1 MYLARNKRLHW
12 LIRQSRDLYKKP
24 PSRAEESPKAE
35 TRQEPVHE
43 PARDASAPDSKKPMV
58 QPETFPYKFGGIKDY
73 GTDHPNLDLF
83 LPK

>member
-24 PSRAEESPKAE
+24 PSRAEESAQAE

-43 PARDASAPDSKKPMV
+43 PTHDASV
-58 QPETFPYKFGGIKDY
+58 QPETFPYKFGGIKNY
-73 GTDHPNLDLF
+73 AADHPNLDLL